1 MKKLYNANGNIK
13 LDLIGDALQNAKKEG
28 NLPNVP
34 FSDIKYFIES
44 LEQEIEKFPKVGEK
58 INKHEME
65 FLLKQMIR
73 NKHDK
78 ITDKELQVIGKILL
92 DTDFDIE

>member
-1 MKKLYNANGNIK
+1 MKKLYDSNGNIK
-13 LDLIGDALQNAKKEG
+13 LDLIKDALQNAKKKG
-28 NLPNVP
+28 DLPNVP
-34 FSDIKYFIES
+34 SFDIKYFIES

-92 DTDFDIE
+92 DNDFNIK